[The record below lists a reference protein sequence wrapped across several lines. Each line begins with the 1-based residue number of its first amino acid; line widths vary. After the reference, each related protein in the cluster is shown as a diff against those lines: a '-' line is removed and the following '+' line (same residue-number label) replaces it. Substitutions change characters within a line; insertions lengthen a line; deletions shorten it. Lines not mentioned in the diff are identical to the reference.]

1 FPLPLSETLRRTSS
15 ASHGHFP
22 ENVGETRR
30 QIRSSNGFVWALCYQ
45 GPNTNSLLLV
55 PTYTLPLITVGT
67 AHFAPAPRLPLR
79 YNSLLTSVASNAC
92 NAEVVFEYSTA
103 HTIPLLDPLDET
115 TGCAPGKPNT

>member
-1 FPLPLSETLRRTSS
+1 FCAVSFREIAIALNWLPPSPNMVKLESPISLAALGALTRTSS

-22 ENVGETRR
+22 ENAGETRS
-30 QIRSSNGFVWALCYQ
+30 QIRWGNRFASAVCYQ

-79 YNSLLTSVASNAC
+79 YNSLLTSVASN
-92 NAEVVFEYSTA
+92 
-103 HTIPLLDPLDET
+103 
-115 TGCAPGKPNT
+115 